1 MDEKKDNFF
10 VKSNLHVFAL
20 QTKKNDDFLIFS
32 LLDQEEKKDAEEEE
46 VVKDEENSKEN
57 QGVGDA
63 KVEEPEQEDKQ
74 PSPEDCGVQE
84 EKKTMTEEKTK
95 VPRGQRRPKSLH
107 IKVTLL
113 DNTEFQCELDVRA
126 THQPLFFINCA

>member
-1 MDEKKDNFF
+1 MHF
-10 VKSNLHVFAL
+10 SL
-20 QTKKNDDFLIFS
+20 QTKKNDDFLVFS
-32 LLDQEEKKDAEEEE
+32 LLDQEEKKDVEGEE

-63 KVEEPEQEDKQ
+63 TVEEPPEQEDKQ
-74 PSPEDCGVQE
+74 PSPEGCGVQE
-84 EKKTMTEEKTK
+84 EKKTLTEEKTK

-113 DNTEFQCELDVRA
+113 DNTEFECELDVRA
-126 THQPLFFINCA
+126 THQSLFSINCA